1 MNTWFSSVFVGI
13 GQAAAILLFFLYE
26 EPDAFRRRPYRIG
39 LTILFTVVHILL
51 QARLHR
57 YLADYGWG
65 SLPALQFL
73 VSTWC
78 YYVIFTRLWSRLRW
92 SVCCFVALIFLLI
105 DNSVWPL
112 LSSVSR
118 MIWGINYLYE
128 GSIWIRVPYILVFAI
143 LECALIYG
151 TRRLLPEMSKIHLD
165 RYNVIL
171 TISSV
176 IPFLYIR
183 FMFSQM
189 ESQDNKMIQ
198 IAMTVCCLV
207 AIITLIGGVGRSS
220 NQYEKL
226 QETRMQYVLKSQ
238 QQLFEQKL
246 NDIDA
251 INRKYHD
258 MKNILLYLKANGN
271 SEEIHEPIEQ
281 LLNEIRP
288 YENKVETG
296 HEVIDV
302 ILNEKLQ
309 ICQEKNITCVP
320 YMDGSRLSFV
330 KPLDLC
336 TIFGNAMDNAIE
348 SCLQIPEAEKRQIS
362 IHSRSKGDSV
372 VLTFRNTY
380 AKKPDL
386 RGGLP
391 ATTKADA
398 KNHGYGLR
406 NIVYIVDKYGGTVN
420 CTVENDE
427 FVLTMLL
434 QKTMDAC

>member
-1 MNTWFSSVFVGI
+1 MSVWFSPVFVGI
-13 GQAAAILLFFLYE
+13 GQVAAILLFLLYE
-26 EPDAFRRRPYRIG
+26 EPDAFRHKPYRFG
-39 LTILFTVVHILL
+39 LIFVFAVIHILL

-57 YLADYGWG
+57 YLIAYGWG

-73 VSTWC
+73 ASTWC
-78 YYVIFTRLWSRLRW
+78 YYVILVRLWSRSKW
-92 SVCCFVALIFLLI
+92 SICCFVALIFLLV

-128 GSIWIRVPYILVFAI
+128 GSLWVRVPYILLFTL
-143 LECALIYG
+143 LECVLLYG
-151 TRRLLPEMSKIHLD
+151 TRRLLPDISKIYLD

-171 TISSV
+171 TFSSV
-176 IPFLYIR
+176 IPFLYMR
-183 FMFSQM
+183 FVFSQL

-207 AIITLIGGVGRSS
+207 AIITLIGGVGHSS

-226 QETRMQYVLKSQ
+226 QETRMRYVLKSQ

-246 NDIDA
+246 NDIDM

-258 MKNILLYLKANGN
+258 MKNLLLYLKANGDT
-271 SEEIHEPIEQ
+271 EEVHGSIEQ

-288 YENKVETG
+288 YESKVETG

-309 ICQEKNITCVP
+309 VCQEKEITCVP
-320 YMDGSRLSFV
+320 YIDGSRLAFV

-362 IHSRSKGDSV
+362 IHLTSRGDSV

-380 AKKPDL
+380 GKKPDL
-386 RGGLP
+386 RDGLP
-391 ATTKADA
+391 ATTKADT

-406 NIVYIVDKYGGTVN
+406 NILYIVDKYAGTVN
-420 CTVENDE
+420 CLVEKDE
-427 FVLTMLL
+427 FVLTVLL
-434 QKTMDAC
+434 QSEES

>member
-1 MNTWFSSVFVGI
+1 MNEWFSPVLVGI
-13 GQAAAILLFFLYE
+13 GQVTAILLFFLYE
-26 EPDAFRRRPYRIG
+26 EPEALRRKPYRIG
-39 LTILFTVVHILL
+39 LLFIFAAIHILL
-51 QARLHR
+51 QAHLRQ
-57 YLADYGWG
+57 YLETYGWG

-73 VSTWC
+73 ACTWC
-78 YYVIFTRLWSRLRW
+78 YYVVLVRLWSRSKW
-92 SVCCFVALIFLLI
+92 AICCFVALIFLLV

-128 GSIWIRVPYILVFAI
+128 GSFWLRIPYILLFTA
-143 LECALIYG
+143 LECALLWG
-151 TRRLLPEMSKIHLD
+151 TRRLLPDIAKIRLD

-171 TISSV
+171 TFSSV
-176 IPFLYIR
+176 IPFLYMR
-183 FMFSQM
+183 FVFSQL
-189 ESQDNKMIQ
+189 ESQDNKIIQ

-207 AIITLIGGVGRSS
+207 AIITLIGGVGRFSD
-220 NQYEKL
+220 QYEKL
-226 QETRMQYVLKSQ
+226 QETRMRYVLRSQ

-246 NDIDA
+246 NDMDV

-258 MKNILLYLKANGN
+258 MKNILLYLKANGS
-271 SEEIHEPIEQ
+271 SEELHGSIDQ

-288 YENKVETG
+288 YESKVETG

-309 ICQEKNITCVP
+309 ICQEKEITCVP
-320 YMDGSRLSFV
+320 YIDGSKLTFV

-362 IHSRSKGDSV
+362 VHSSSRGDSV

-380 AKKPDL
+380 GRRPDL
-386 RGGLP
+386 RDGLP
-391 ATTKADA
+391 ATTKADT

-406 NIVYIVDKYGGTVN
+406 NILYIVDKYAGTAS
-420 CTVENDE
+420 CAVEQDE
-427 FVLTMLL
+427 FVLTVLL
-434 QKTMDAC
+434 QDTPKE